1 MHSMVLAPLPKIFGP
16 LIWIGEICRDYSQI
30 FVLRRTHD
38 VHGASALSETEYQA
52 AMAARVI
59 GIVLNDF
66 PAANYGFHFVGTD
79 HAQRA
84 RHLPGS
90 REVKTKGA
98 FEPHPAHFRES
109 PSNFLQR
116 FDLIVAYQPLRKNGS
131 HGRAAGYLMFSRRY
145 RVLTF

>member
-1 MHSMVLAPLPKIFGP
+1 VIIAKYSSFGEHTTCTARPLSPKPSIK
-16 LIWIGEICRDYSQI
+16 Q
-30 FVLRRTHD
+30 LRPR
-38 VHGASALSETEYQA
+38 G
-52 AMAARVI
+52 VI